1 MLRFVCVRAF
11 LMLDVRGDKWPWK
24 GGAPEA
30 PAGLSVVEAVSG
42 GWDSRNETEILFG
55 YSAEV
60 MFLQVYQF

>member
-1 MLRFVCVRAF
+1 
-11 LMLDVRGDKWPWK
+11 MLDVRGDKWPWK